1 MKGREL
7 FAMISF
13 LSGWI
18 EQLAL
23 AVIITSIFEMILPR
37 GNLSKYIKMVLG
49 IYIVFNLISPFVNK
63 NSLYSF
69 GDFDLDK
76 YVGNSSPN
84 NNVNQ
89 ESMDLRIKNLYI
101 EQIEE
106 NIKSKV
112 DEFGFKAERCKVD
125 ANFNSGSENAGI
137 NRIDLILREKQN
149 EKDVEK
155 VQVDEIVVSKLLKL
169 KENKDDER
177 INDIKKKLAE
187 YYEIDESIINIRI
200 K

>member
-1 MKGREL
+1 
-7 FAMISF
+7 MISF

-23 AVIITSIFEMILPR
+23 AVIVASIFEMILPK

-49 IYIVFNLISPFVNK
+49 VYIVFNLISPFVNK

-76 YVGNSSPN
+76 YVSNSSSN

-89 ESMDLRIKNLYI
+89 ESMDLRLRNLYI

-112 DEFGFKAERCKVD
+112 DELGFKAERCKVD
-125 ANFNSGSENAGI
+125 ANLNSASENAGI

-149 EKDVEK
+149 EKDIEK
-155 VQVDEIVVSKLLKL
+155 VQVGEIVVSKLLKL